1 MAAGAILPPRFFEP
15 GRDLS
20 QVFATAITCLR
31 AAVQRRSEQP
41 AASISC
47 ESVIP
52 TKIMLDKETAARL
65 PAIEHER
72 YR

>member
-1 MAAGAILPPRFFEP
+1 MAAGAIPPPRFFEL

-20 QVFATAITCLR
+20 QEFAAAIICLTTA
-31 AAVQRRSEQP
+31 AQRRSEQP

-52 TKIMLDKETAARL
+52 RKDHAR
-65 PAIEHER
+65 
-72 YR
+72 